1 MPMQSGP
8 SAQRGMAYAN
18 KKGRHEAGL
27 SVAIQTWSIPRTD
40 RTTPAE
46 AIVHADLDGMLVV
59 AEAGADDLGGSA
71 GESGVAE
78 VVVLVFG
85 LGGPVR
91 GEHVFETGADGITVL
106 VGAIGGKGGRHA
118 GDTDTDIVVVAPGIA
133 ALGVEQRRTPSV
145 AEPAGDRAKL
155 VVICGDKGA
164 SGKEHAI
171 VVVGKPAVLGL
182 GTDHPVGCELVIE
195 AALHAA
201 HEPAAA
207 SLQAVVARERAAEVA
222 ADIEAGPV
230 VNHLRRRIGRS
241 LGVGARRDVRREGW
255 RCECNNCGHAQ
266 QKFPP
271 DSFPIPRLRGPHQ
284 TTWPQFGCLA
294 AMPERGSFLTVT
306 GS

>member
-59 AEAGADDLGGSA
+59 AEAGANDLGRSA

-91 GEHVFETGADGITVL
+91 REHVFETGTDGKTVL
-106 VGAIGGKGGRHA
+106 VGAIGGKRGRYA
-118 GDTDTDIVVVAPGIA
+118 GDTDADIVVVAPGIA
-133 ALGVEQRRTPSV
+133 ALGVKQRRTPRV
-145 AEPAGDRAKL
+145 AEPAGNRAKL
-155 VVICGDKGA
+155 VVIRGHKGA
-164 SGKEHAI
+164 SGEKHAI
-171 VVVGKPAVLGL
+171 IVIVGKPAVLSL

-195 AALHAA
+195 AALYAA

-207 SLQAVVARERAAEVA
+207 SIQAVVARESA
-222 ADIEAGPV
+222 ADMAADVETGPV
-230 VNHLRRRIGRS
+230 IKHLRRRIVRCLDVGGRRH
-241 LGVGARRDVRREGW
+241 VGQAHR
-255 RCECNNCGHAQ
+255 RCERKNGGCAQ
-266 QKFPP
+266 QN
-271 DSFPIPRLRGPHQ
+271 SLHERFPIRHRCVTLIKQRG
-284 TTWPQFGCLA
+284 LNLVA
-294 AMPERGSFLTVT
+294 SRR
-306 GS
+306 